1 MTRLLAML
9 TAVGLMALSCTNSP
23 APASNQDTL
32 NAAAPDKTSSSG
44 EKLEKNKS
52 TALACVQ
59 GFINHD
65 ANAVLKDVSPDFVDY
80 GDGSSPPVK
89 GMDSCKAVIQSFI
102 TAFPDIKGE
111 NLTTVAEN
119 DHVVVFGDWSGTF
132 KGKMMNMEPTGK
144 SFKIKDADVFT
155 FNDNGQITSHRS
167 IQSVSTMMMQVE
179 PDKKK

>member
-9 TAVGLMALSCTNSP
+9 AVVCLLASNCTNSP
-23 APASNQDTL
+23 STTYSQDSGK
-32 NAAAPDKTSSSG
+32 AGGADKMGSTS
-44 EKLEKNKS
+44 EKLEKNRA

-65 ANAVLKDVSPDFVDY
+65 PNAVLKDCSPDFVDY
-80 GDGSSPPVK
+80 GDGSTPPMK
-89 GMDSCKAVIQSFI
+89 GMDSCKAAIQSFM

-111 NLTTVAEN
+111 NLMTVAEN
-119 DHVVVFGDWSGTF
+119 DHVAVFGDWSGTF
-132 KGKMMNMEPTGK
+132 KGKLMNMPPTGK
-144 SFKIKDADVFT
+144 SFKLKDVDLFT

-167 IQSVSTMMMQVE
+167 IQSNAAMMMQVE